1 MSRTRAFD
9 EDEVLDQAMVTF
21 WRHGYRATSLED
33 LLAAMRLSK
42 SSFYESFGSKRD
54 VLLEA
59 LRRYAASGM
68 GGLIE
73 PLLRPEA
80 GLAEIEEVLAR
91 LARHARSG
99 DGQRGCLVNNC
110 LGEVVQHEPEVFEA
124 TREILAGLEELLVAA
139 VLRGQKAGD
148 ITREE
153 SPRALARFLANT
165 FGGINLAAK
174 ARPKK
179 SELEDVVRVALSALR
194 PTAPSRRKAS

>member
-21 WRHGYRATSLED
+21 WRRGYRATSLED
-33 LLAAMRLSK
+33 LLAAMGLSK

-73 PLLRPEA
+73 PLLRSDA
-80 GLAEIEEVLAR
+80 GLAEIEEALAR
-91 LARHARSG
+91 LARHARGSG
-99 DGQRGCLVNNC
+99 GQRGCLVNNC

-124 TREILAGLEELLVAA
+124 TREILAALEELLVAA
-139 VLRGQKAGD
+139 VMRGQKAGE

-179 SELEDVVRVALSALR
+179 SELDDVVRVALSALR
-194 PTAPSRRKAS
+194 AKATSRRKAS

>member
-1 MSRTRAFD
+1 MPRTREFD
-9 EDEVLDQAMVTF
+9 EDEVLDKAMVAF
-21 WRHGYRATSLED
+21 WRRGYRATSLED
-33 LLAAMRLSK
+33 LLVAMNLSK

-80 GLAEIEEVLAR
+80 GRAEIEEALAR
-91 LARHARSG
+91 LARHARG
-99 DGQRGCLVNNC
+99 DGGQRGCLVNNC
-110 LGEVVQHEPEVFEA
+110 LGEVVQHEPEVFAA
-124 TREILAGLEELLVAA
+124 TREILRALEALLVAA
-139 VLRGQKAGD
+139 VTRGQKVGD
-148 ITREE
+148 ITRAE

-179 SELEDVVRVALSALR
+179 GELDDVVRVALSALD
-194 PTAPSRRKAS
+194 PKASPRRKAS